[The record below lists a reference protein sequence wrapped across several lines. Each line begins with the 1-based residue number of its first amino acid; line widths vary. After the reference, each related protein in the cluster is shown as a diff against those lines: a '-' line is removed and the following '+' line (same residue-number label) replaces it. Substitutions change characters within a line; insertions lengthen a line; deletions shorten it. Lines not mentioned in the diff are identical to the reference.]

1 MIKVEVLLLVF
12 AAVGV
17 LLFFFL
23 RAVSNLRSGSRI
35 QRHTHD
41 VRRSADLE
49 LERLQAEIDST
60 RRKAQED
67 ATGGKE

>member
-1 MIKVEVLLLVF
+1 MIKVEVLLLVIV
-12 AAVGV
+12 AAGV

-23 RAVSNLRSGSRI
+23 RAVSNLRSGTRI
-35 QRHTHD
+35 QRRTQD

-49 LERLQAEIDST
+49 LEKLQAEIDSN

-67 ATGGKE
+67 ATRRKE